1 MGRYAF
7 AVRTHNPCMR
17 DPLSAYDTTA
27 LLRELTRRLERYWA
41 DDPTRHE
48 VSLTVERWRWHVRR
62 RTADAQPRLSPREQ
76 QIAGMVASGDTNGAI
91 AHRLG
96 ISTWTVAAHL
106 RRIFEKLGVH
116 TRAAM
121 VARLRDHSSSSW
133 PLEERDKPPG
143 TRATVLAVDAP
154 DRTLSGTGA
163 RR

>member
-1 MGRYAF
+1 MTRCAF
-7 AVRTHNPCMR
+7 AVRTHNPGMR

-27 LLRELTRRLERYWA
+27 LLRELTRRLERYWV

-62 RTADAQPRLSPREQ
+62 RTTDAQPRLSPREQ
-76 QIAGMVASGDTNGAI
+76 QIAGMVAAGDTNGVI

-121 VARLRDHSSSSW
+121 VARLRDHPSSSW
-133 PLEERDKPPG
+133 PLEERDEPPG
-143 TRATVLAVDAP
+143 ARSRAPAGDAP
-154 DRTLSGTGA
+154 THTLSGAGA
-163 RR
+163 RT